1 MTDTN
6 PLAAFVAIA
15 DTTWE
20 VSAVLMVDAH
30 TVPVS
35 GTPDVVGT
43 YLIETGSGAR
53 HWRLRTTPAVD
64 RGAEGFVVTGP
75 PIVNLRGQ
83 AGSPDPLACL
93 IGLLSGR
100 MA

>member
-1 MTDTN
+1 MTHTN
-6 PLAAFVAIA
+6 PLADLAAIA

-43 YLIETGSGAR
+43 YLIEAGAGAR
-53 HWRLRTTPAVD
+53 HWRLRTTPAID
-64 RGAEGFVVTGP
+64 RGAEGFVASGP
-75 PIVNLRGQ
+75 PIVDLRGQ
-83 AGSPDPLACL
+83 TGSPDPLACF
-93 IGLLSGR
+93 IGLLTGKLD
-100 MA
+100 

>member
-6 PLAAFVAIA
+6 PLAALIALA

-30 TVPVS
+30 TEPVS

-43 YLIETGSGAR
+43 YLIEAGCGTR

-64 RGAEGFVVTGP
+64 RGAEGFVASGP
-75 PIVNLRGQ
+75 PIVDLRGQ
-83 AGSPDPLACL
+83 TGSPDSLMSL
-93 IGLLSGR
+93 IALLTGR
-100 MA
+100 MT